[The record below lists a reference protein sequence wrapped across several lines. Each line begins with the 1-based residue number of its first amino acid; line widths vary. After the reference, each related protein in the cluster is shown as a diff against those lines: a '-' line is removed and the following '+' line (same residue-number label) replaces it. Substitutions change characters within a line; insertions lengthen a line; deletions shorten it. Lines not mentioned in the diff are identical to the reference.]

1 MPEEAIMIRSRYL
14 KMWTAGAAALV
25 LSACVAPYQ
34 PSDHGGPGESI
45 TASPPPTY
53 YRGTESGMAVVSP
66 NDAAINANVVSAVS
80 AVPGMQTSNIQ
91 VGTLNGIV
99 TLRGTASSQA
109 AAQSAVQAARQV
121 PGVRSVDYDLQVM

>member
-1 MPEEAIMIRSRYL
+1 MIRSRYL
-14 KMWTAGAAALV
+14 KMWTAGAATLV

-99 TLRGTASSQA
+99 TLRGTVSSQA